1 MWLIF
6 ARKLPFSVRMHLFM
20 GIMAYLG
27 SPLWFLFLALGTWIA
42 WDRYSSELSQLPFE
56 SYAAR
61 WFHIDGI
68 QQSIILTAVIFAL
81 LFLPK
86 ILAVTAAIL
95 TPSIRRSFGGTFRI
109 MIGATMETIVSMLLA
124 PCIMLAHSL
133 MVLSII
139 LGRAVGWGN
148 QNRETDGTAWGDA
161 FRFHAPQTILGLAW
175 TAVAINIGYHSKNPG
190 DFTSKYAFALWMT
203 PILLGLLLSAPVSV
217 WTSRSRYGRAL
228 LKRKILATPEELNPP
243 AVIRLADNATAAVDP
258 APGRVNL
265 IGEHIDYCDG
275 FVMPFAI
282 DRYIV
287 IAGCANGTSQARI
300 TSAISEEV
308 VTLDLTQPQQIS
320 EPKWANYL
328 RGVIRGFQ
336 DRGHHIPGFDAY
348 ILSSIPGGAGL
359 SSSAAL
365 ECATATFLEGLL
377 DTVLDTKEKAL
388 LCQKAEHDFA
398 HVPCGIMDQFA
409 SAFGKPNRLV
419 LIDCQTGEPELVP
432 FENPDL
438 TVLISN
444 TMVHHELSDGGY
456 AARRKHTEDGLAIL
470 GKASWRDVTAANV
483 QANWE
488 KLGDPVNRRARHV
501 VGEISRTIA
510 AAAALARNDFETLG
524 PLMAASHDSLRDD
537 FEVSCKELDIM
548 VEIARKIGRN
558 GGVIGTR
565 MTGGG
570 FGGSTVT
577 LCESRK
583 ASEIAATLGAEYEKA
598 TGIKPQIFASR
609 PSQGAHLV
617 G

>member
-1 MWLIF
+1 MLQLNPDLSDLVSD
-6 ARKLPFSVRMHLFM
+6 AAAGLAERFSSKAT
-20 GIMAYLG
+20 I
-27 SPLWFLFLALGTWIA
+27 
-42 WDRYSSELSQLPFE
+42 
-56 SYAAR
+56 
-61 WFHIDGI
+61 
-68 QQSIILTAVIFAL
+68 
-81 LFLPK
+81 
-86 ILAVTAAIL
+86 TAA
-95 TPSIRRSFGGTFRI
+95 
-109 MIGATMETIVSMLLA
+109 
-124 PCIMLAHSL
+124 
-133 MVLSII
+133 
-139 LGRAVGWGN
+139 
-148 QNRETDGTAWGDA
+148 
-161 FRFHAPQTILGLAW
+161 
-175 TAVAINIGYHSKNPG
+175 
-190 DFTSKYAFALWMT
+190 
-203 PILLGLLLSAPVSV
+203 
-217 WTSRSRYGRAL
+217 
-228 LKRKILATPEELNPP
+228 
-243 AVIRLADNATAAVDP
+243 

-287 IAGCANGTSQARI
+287 IAGCANGSTQARI
-300 TSAISEEV
+300 STAHSEETV
-308 VTLDLTQPQQIS
+308 ILDLSQLQETG
-320 EPKWANYL
+320 EPIWANYL

-336 DRGHHIPGFDAY
+336 DRGHHIPGFDAF
-348 ILSSIPGGAGL
+348 ILSSVPGGAGL

-377 DTVLDTKEKAL
+377 DTVLDTREKAL

-419 LIDCQTGEPELVP
+419 LVDCQTGEPELVP
-432 FENPDL
+432 FENPDF

-470 GKASWRDVTAANV
+470 GKASWRDVSNADV
-483 QANWE
+483 EANWE
-488 KLGDPVNRRARHV
+488 KLGNPINRRARHV
-501 VGEISRTIA
+501 VGEIARTIA

-524 PLMAASHDSLRDD
+524 PLMAASHNSLRDD
-537 FEVSCKELDIM
+537 FEVSCKELDTM
-548 VEIARKIGRN
+548 VGIARTMGRD

-583 ASEIAATLGAEYEKA
+583 SAEIAATLATEYEKA
-598 TGIKPQIFASR
+598 TGITPQIFASR

-617 G
+617 D

>member
-1 MWLIF
+1 MLQINPNLSDLVSD
-6 ARKLPFSVRMHLFM
+6 AAAGL
-20 GIMAYLG
+20 
-27 SPLWFLFLALGTWIA
+27 LASL
-42 WDRYSSELSQLPFE
+42 
-56 SYAAR
+56 
-61 WFHIDGI
+61 
-68 QQSIILTAVIFAL
+68 QSKATI
-81 LFLPK
+81 
-86 ILAVTAAIL
+86 TAA
-95 TPSIRRSFGGTFRI
+95 
-109 MIGATMETIVSMLLA
+109 
-124 PCIMLAHSL
+124 
-133 MVLSII
+133 
-139 LGRAVGWGN
+139 
-148 QNRETDGTAWGDA
+148 
-161 FRFHAPQTILGLAW
+161 
-175 TAVAINIGYHSKNPG
+175 
-190 DFTSKYAFALWMT
+190 
-203 PILLGLLLSAPVSV
+203 
-217 WTSRSRYGRAL
+217 
-228 LKRKILATPEELNPP
+228 
-243 AVIRLADNATAAVDP
+243 

-287 IAGCANGTSQARI
+287 IAGCANGTSEARI
-300 TSAISEEV
+300 STALGDEIAV
-308 VTLDLTQPQQIS
+308 FDLSKPLVEG
-320 EPKWANYL
+320 EPKWSNYL

-336 DRGHHIPGFDAY
+336 DRSYHVPGFDAH
-348 ILSSIPGGAGL
+348 ILSSVPGGAGL

-377 DTVLDTKEKAL
+377 DTRLQTREKAL

-419 LIDCQTGEPELVP
+419 LIDCQSGDPELVP

-438 TVLISN
+438 TVLIAN

-456 AARRKHTEDGLAIL
+456 ASRRKHTEDGLAIL
-470 GKASWRDVTAANV
+470 GKASWRDVTAADV
-483 QANWE
+483 QANWDR
-488 KLGDPVNRRARHV
+488 LGDPINRRSRHV

-548 VEIARKIGRN
+548 VDIARKIGRQ
-558 GGVIGTR
+558 GGVIGAR

-577 LCESRK
+577 LCESRE
-583 ASEIAATLGAEYEKA
+583 ASEIAATLATEYEKA
-598 TGIKPQIFASR
+598 TGISPQIFASR

-617 G
+617 S

>member
-1 MWLIF
+1 MLQINPDLTDLVSDAASGLL
-6 ARKLPFSVRMHLFM
+6 ARL
-20 GIMAYLG
+20 
-27 SPLWFLFLALGTWIA
+27 
-42 WDRYSSELSQLPFE
+42 
-56 SYAAR
+56 
-61 WFHIDGI
+61 
-68 QQSIILTAVIFAL
+68 QSKATI
-81 LFLPK
+81 
-86 ILAVTAAIL
+86 TAA
-95 TPSIRRSFGGTFRI
+95 
-109 MIGATMETIVSMLLA
+109 
-124 PCIMLAHSL
+124 
-133 MVLSII
+133 
-139 LGRAVGWGN
+139 
-148 QNRETDGTAWGDA
+148 
-161 FRFHAPQTILGLAW
+161 
-175 TAVAINIGYHSKNPG
+175 
-190 DFTSKYAFALWMT
+190 
-203 PILLGLLLSAPVSV
+203 
-217 WTSRSRYGRAL
+217 
-228 LKRKILATPEELNPP
+228 
-243 AVIRLADNATAAVDP
+243 

-287 IAGCANGTSQARI
+287 IGGCANGSSQARI
-300 TSAISEEV
+300 ATALGDEIAV
-308 VTLDLTQPQQIS
+308 LDLSKPQEVG
-320 EPKWANYL
+320 EPKWANYI

-336 DRGHHIPGFDAY
+336 DRGHHVPGFDAF
-348 ILSSIPGGAGL
+348 ILSSVPGGAGL

-365 ECATATFLEGLL
+365 ELATATFLEGLL
-377 DTVLDTKEKAL
+377 DTRLETREKAL

-409 SAFGKPNRLV
+409 SAFGKTNRLV
-419 LIDCQTGEPELVP
+419 LIDCRTGEPELVP

-456 AARRKHTEDGLAIL
+456 AVRRKNTEDGLALL
-470 GKASWRDVTAANV
+470 GKASWRDVTSADV

-488 KLGDPVNRRARHV
+488 KLGDPINRRSRHV

-537 FEVSCKELDIM
+537 FEVSCNELDIM
-548 VEIARKIGRN
+548 VGIARKIGRN
-558 GGVIGTR
+558 GGVIGAR

-583 ASEIAATLGAEYEKA
+583 ASQIATTLATEYEKA

>member
-1 MWLIF
+1 MLQINPNLSDLVTD
-6 ARKLPFSVRMHLFM
+6 AAA
-20 GIMAYLG
+20 G
-27 SPLWFLFLALGTWIA
+27 LANRLQAKATI
-42 WDRYSSELSQLPFE
+42 
-56 SYAAR
+56 
-61 WFHIDGI
+61 
-68 QQSIILTAVIFAL
+68 
-81 LFLPK
+81 
-86 ILAVTAAIL
+86 TAA
-95 TPSIRRSFGGTFRI
+95 
-109 MIGATMETIVSMLLA
+109 
-124 PCIMLAHSL
+124 
-133 MVLSII
+133 
-139 LGRAVGWGN
+139 
-148 QNRETDGTAWGDA
+148 
-161 FRFHAPQTILGLAW
+161 
-175 TAVAINIGYHSKNPG
+175 
-190 DFTSKYAFALWMT
+190 
-203 PILLGLLLSAPVSV
+203 
-217 WTSRSRYGRAL
+217 
-228 LKRKILATPEELNPP
+228 
-243 AVIRLADNATAAVDP
+243 

-287 IAGCANGTSQARI
+287 IAGCANGTTQARI
-300 TSAISEEV
+300 TTSISEEMAI
-308 VTLDLTQPQQIS
+308 LDLSQPQEIS
-320 EPKWANYL
+320 QLKWANYL

-336 DRGHHIPGFDAY
+336 DRGHHIPGFDAH

-377 DTVLDTKEKAL
+377 DTVLDTKEKAM

-409 SAFGKPNRLV
+409 SAFGKPNRLI

-470 GKASWRDVTAANV
+470 GKASWRDVSPADV

-488 KLGDPVNRRARHV
+488 KLGEPVNRRSRHV

-510 AAAALARNDFETLG
+510 AAAALSRNDFETLG

-537 FEVSCKELDIM
+537 FEISCKELDIM